1 MDIRNFW
8 KHKAE
13 TAPAEKPKWDPKT
26 RHFLHENNPNLE
38 EMRADW
44 KRRFYEMAATPE
56 LLNDKAYHKAL
67 FKEENTLWSRRQL
80 LGFDPMPK
88 RE

>member
-8 KHKAE
+8 KHKVE
-13 TAPAEKPKWDPKT
+13 TAPAVKPKRDYKT

-44 KRRFYEMAATPE
+44 KRRFYEMAGNPE
-56 LLNDKAYHKAL
+56 LLYDKAYGKAL
-67 FKEENTLWSRRQL
+67 FKEQDTLWSRREL
-80 LGFDPMPK
+80 MHFD
-88 RE
+88 